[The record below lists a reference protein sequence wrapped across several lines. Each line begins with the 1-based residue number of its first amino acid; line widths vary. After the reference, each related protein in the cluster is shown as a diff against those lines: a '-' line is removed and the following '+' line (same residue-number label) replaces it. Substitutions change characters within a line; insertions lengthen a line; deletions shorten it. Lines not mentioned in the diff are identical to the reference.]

1 MRSGSGGS
9 ENVTICEPSALVV
22 AVVSGTGYNMGIGG
36 RELPPPPPAMTTA
49 TFPAYFALETV
60 NGQCRYE
67 FQPCG
72 GHQAYCRRYV
82 KNDDGN
88 WQLLSSGCNWI
99 GIMRQRYSDLKA
111 KGLRS
116 ADNTSHDHHS

>member
-1 MRSGSGGS
+1 
-9 ENVTICEPSALVV
+9 
-22 AVVSGTGYNMGIGG
+22 
-36 RELPPPPPAMTTA
+36 MTTA

-60 NGQCRYE
+60 NGQARYE

-82 KNDDGN
+82 KDDAGN

-99 GIMRQRYSDLKA
+99 GIMRQRYSDLRG
-111 KGLRS
+111 KGLRP
-116 ADNTSHDHHS
+116 ADNTIHDHHSF